1 MMKIS
6 TQTHAAVFAFGEMEG
21 VRGLIDAGYDCLD
34 FSFFGELDCARTADS
49 PVWDVAYNEK
59 AKELRA
65 YAESRGVTFNQ
76 AHAPFPSSKGD
87 PEEDA
92 KIFDAIVRSMEVA
105 SILGVKHII
114 VHPKQHLTYAANAQE
129 LFEQN
134 VAFYKELIP
143 HAERL
148 NVRICTENMWQYD
161 SLRGCIVPSVCAD
174 PKEFCALIDAV
185 DSPYLAACLDVGHC
199 ALTGYDIPAFIRTL
213 GKDRLKALHIHDVD
227 YRSDNHTLAFQQK
240 LPWEEIMAAL
250 AEIGYEGDLTFEANN
265 FVKNLPDALL
275 EPACTFMAQTGHYL
289 ISRIEKNK

>member
-1 MMKIS
+1 MRLVNPTELI
-6 TQTHAAVFAFGEMEG
+6 AERLGDVEAVRMLKRAGFDA
-21 VRGLIDAGYDCLD
+21 IDW
-34 FSFFGELDCARTADS
+34 SFFEMTAGHGVFCTDAWKEHALDLKAAADEVGIPFS
-49 PVWDVAYNEK
+49 
-59 AKELRA
+59 
-65 YAESRGVTFNQ
+65 Q
-76 AHAPFPSSKGD
+76 AHAPFPSSNGVEPYD
-87 PEEDA
+87 TLIVER
-92 KIFDAIVRSMEVA
+92 IVRSMEVC
-105 SILGVKHII
+105 SILGVKNIV

-275 EPACTFMAQTGHYL
+275 EPAFTFMAQTGHYL